1 MICFIS
7 QQPVRIERREEFG
20 FHFKMFITA
29 VKLKIKLI
37 FWTNQVPN
45 VTLSECG
52 TWLIGFYQDV
62 WSSLCNLLLTLK
74 ILWLQWSSLFFSLLF
89 FLKSIPQ
96 KWRQSFVNRSVSL
109 VWIMWGNG
117 WRKMLFLAGFTV
129 PSVLILHLSS
139 RVGGIETLR
148 WPAVTQNQRI
158 RLSVISTVIF
168 YGFRHLFIVW
178 HTCCHA
184 VSKRLDSSA
193 RESFFI
199 ACVWS
204 HVLFL

>member
-29 VKLKIKLI
+29 VKLKIKQI

-109 VWIMWGNG
+109 VWIMWMDKWMEKDAFSGRIYCTKCFNFTSLESCGGN
-117 WRKMLFLAGFTV
+117 RDAQMA
-129 PSVLILHLSS
+129 SS
-139 RVGGIETLR
+139 
-148 WPAVTQNQRI
+148 
-158 RLSVISTVIF
+158 
-168 YGFRHLFIVW
+168 
-178 HTCCHA
+178 HTEP
-184 VSKRLDSSA
+184 KD
-193 RESFFI
+193 
-199 ACVWS
+199 
-204 HVLFL
+204 